1 LKDISAACVYL
12 VSKLSATP
20 QTPRNIVNVYAY
32 LRQHPVVTNGSAV
45 VDAAAYYVSEGDYL
59 SQRARMMKHEAI
71 ILRVLGFETHIALP
85 YTLCINYMQALEI
98 FQYPS
103 GKAVAKRAFEHL
115 NTALLNPQLL
125 YLTHQPPQLA
135 TAAIYLAA
143 RECSVKLPED
153 DWWEVFD
160 TDRETLGFLVAAM
173 VSMSDFARAEAKKWT
188 IEGVPLN
195 VEGLEKE
202 LKRQEKMNG
211 CN

>member
-1 LKDISAACVYL
+1 MDADAC
-12 VSKLSATP
+12 
-20 QTPRNIVNVYAY
+20 
-32 LRQHPVVTNGSAV
+32 
-45 VDAAAYYVSEGDYL
+45 YVSEGDYL
-59 SQRARMMKHEAI
+59 SHRTRMMKHEAI

-85 YTLCINYMQALEI
+85 YTLCINYMQALEV
-98 FQYPS
+98 FQHPS

-173 VSMSDFARAEAKKWT
+173 VSMSDFALAEAKKWGS
-188 IEGVPLN
+188 EGVPLT
-195 VEGLEKE
+195 VERLEKE
-202 LKRQEKMNG
+202 LKLQEQMNG
-211 CN
+211 SN